1 MNIKLA
7 AVFLILGVG
16 TYVYNTRA
24 EITENGQV
32 PKLYIQS
39 VKNSTGADCALGNA
53 RIPAKKAVRLNHPI
67 EIPYV
72 SIRKYLREYA
82 LRMVFTPDEALKI
95 MTPQGLYRLWSS
107 ESGVMCARDP
117 KDIKVSFDTWKAK
130 TLFSTNEQQLM
141 GKKIYLGLVLAALK
155 KNKVKISLEPVY
167 V

>member
-16 TYVYNTRA
+16 TYGYHTRA
-24 EITENGQV
+24 EITENGQL

-39 VKNSTGADCALGNA
+39 VKNGTGADCTLEHACIFA
-53 RIPAKKAVRLNHPI
+53 DKVVRLNHPI

-72 SIRKYLREYA
+72 SIRKYLREYVSRA
-82 LRMVFTPDEALKI
+82 MHTPDEALKI
-95 MTPQGLYRLWSS
+95 VTPRGLYRLWVS

-130 TLFSTNEQQLM
+130 TLFSNNDQKLM

-155 KNKVKISLEPVY
+155 KNKIKMSLEPVHS
-167 V
+167 